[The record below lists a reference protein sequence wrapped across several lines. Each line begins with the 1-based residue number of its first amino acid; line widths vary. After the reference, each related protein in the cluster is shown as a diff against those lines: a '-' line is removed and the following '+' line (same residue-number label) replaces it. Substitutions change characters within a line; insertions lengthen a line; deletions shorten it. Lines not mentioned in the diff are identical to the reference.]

1 MFFYSGR
8 GLLVLQS
15 YENGDPLGRTVWD
28 CQHVKHGPYF
38 DMGHVKW
45 VIVGRGNAPGGVGW
59 PWAILGPLP
68 FQSPPVAGRYLLPLP
83 VSEFWRLP
91 KTPIMG
97 SLWGGRVTPLW
108 EISHSR
114 PPRYSFQ
121 ALVSWSA
128 PELRS
133 NTNFCDLNLVQMSP
147 TLKWGKKRQN
157 SVCLPWGSEGNA
169 LRGIHRGPQGLPSCK
184 ILSTSGY
191 RFGHKSRSKFFLSR
205 PLAENSRDWMTWFL
219 AQRGR
224 GRPSTRVPICR
235 QNAMYVFQQFGFSFR
250 PKITTSQKNFPY
262 IY

>member
-1 MFFYSGR
+1 M
-8 GLLVLQS
+8 
-15 YENGDPLGRTVWD
+15 D
-28 CQHVKHGPYF
+28 
-38 DMGHVKW
+38 HVKW

-108 EISHSR
+108 GIFGSDLAGPVSGYQPSLLELESR
-114 PPRYSFQ
+114 SGIQQFSQ
-121 ALVSWSA
+121 KWS
-128 PELRS
+128 
-133 NTNFCDLNLVQMSP
+133 QMGP
-147 TLKWGKKRQN
+147 TPKFGQKREN

-169 LRGIHRGPQGLPSCK
+169 LRGIHRGPQDLPSCK
-184 ILSTSGY
+184 ILSTSGH
-191 RFGHKSRSKFFLSR
+191 RCGHKSRSKFYLWR

-235 QNAMYVFQQFGFSFR
+235 QNATYVFQQFGFSFR
-250 PKITTSQKNFPY
+250 PKITTGQKIFHIYIKKSSKRIRSNFR
-262 IY
+262 